1 MTRLT
6 PFLLTVALA
15 GCTAPALTGLAG
27 PNAATSAAP
36 APIPAQV
43 APFLPPGAP
52 PNVVF
57 QDGQGCYLYSI
68 EVTDPPSGF
77 PVRDAA
83 GNQVCDGRPVAIA
96 VPVTPAATA
105 PAAPLAPAT
114 MTPAPIAPAAITPS
128 APLTGG
134 TPVPATT
141 GGNLIDGVPVNQIP
155 PPAPLA
161 VPLPTPVG

>member
-1 MTRLT
+1 VTRLA
-6 PFLLTVALA
+6 PILLSAALA
-15 GCTAPALTGLAG
+15 GCTVPGILPDPAPAT
-27 PNAATSAAP
+27 PPAP
-36 APIPAQV
+36 AVVPAQV

-96 VPVTPAATA
+96 APVAPAATGSVTPSTA
-105 PAAPLAPAT
+105 PAPALAPPPAPAT
-114 MTPAPIAPAAITPS
+114 S
-128 APLTGG
+128 APGSS
-134 TPVPATT
+134 AS
-141 GGNLIDGVPVNQIP
+141 NLIDGVPVGQIP

-161 VPLPTPVG
+161 VPLPDPVR